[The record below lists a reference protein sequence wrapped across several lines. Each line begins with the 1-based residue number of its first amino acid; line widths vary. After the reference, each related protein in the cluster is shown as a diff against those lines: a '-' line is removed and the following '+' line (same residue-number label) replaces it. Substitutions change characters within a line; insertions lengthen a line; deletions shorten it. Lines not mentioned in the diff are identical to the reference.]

1 MQKAKVF
8 ISNLDKVSLLGG
20 TLTKLSYKSRG
31 SLINIYW
38 SRHILKFISADTELA
53 VFHSMD
59 KTLRFI
65 AIGLFS
71 FDIKRVEVY
80 SYNISNGQTTY
91 RFPGKISAKTIKPF
105 SLHHKKSIDLIS
117 LKSKKIKIKPI
128 LLNK

>member
-1 MQKAKVF
+1 MQKAKVL
-8 ISNLDKVSLLGG
+8 IAKQDKVSLLGG

-38 SRHILKFISADTELA
+38 SRHVLKLISADTELA
-53 VFHSMD
+53 VFHRMD

-91 RFPGKISAKTIKPF
+91 RFPGKISTKTIKPF
-105 SLHHKKSIDLIS
+105 SLHLKKSIDLIS
-117 LKSKKIKIKPI
+117 PKSKKIKIKPI